1 MQPMTAKIA
10 GRRHHPAEFNLQST
24 FVLVHE
30 KTNQVDPFAVAIYA
44 DEQQIGYLERGLAQI
59 VAPLLD
65 RHRPVFASAIENKDN
80 LINLFIPSRYDRL
93 GQNIIIMPS
102 SDGLRSYATD
112 RRHRMCTCP
121 AGIHV
126 LCKHK
131 KALGLIPTPK
141 PEPSISPIPTV
152 AVAAVLSQN

>member
-10 GRRHHPAEFNLQST
+10 GRRHHPAEFNLLST

-30 KTNQVDPFAVAIYA
+30 KTNQLDPFAVAVYA

-80 LINLFIPSRYDRL
+80 LIKLFVPSRYDRL

-102 SDGLRSYATD
+102 SDGQRSYATD
-112 RRHRMCTCP
+112 RRHRICTCP
-121 AGIHV
+121 AGIFV

-131 KALGLIPTPK
+131 KALGLTAIPK
-141 PEPSISPIPTV
+141 SKPSISVNPVT
-152 AVAAVLSQN
+152 AVPVTLSQN

>member
-10 GRRHHPAEFNLQST
+10 GRRHHPAEFNLQSI

-30 KTNQVDPFAVAIYA
+30 KDNQVDPFAVAIYA

-102 SDGLRSYATD
+102 SDGQRSYATD
-112 RRHRMCTCP
+112 RRHRICTCP
-121 AGIHV
+121 AGIFV

-131 KALGLIPTPK
+131 KALGLTAVPK
-141 PEPSISPIPTV
+141 PEPLIPAIAPVATPIT
-152 AVAAVLSQN
+152 LSRN